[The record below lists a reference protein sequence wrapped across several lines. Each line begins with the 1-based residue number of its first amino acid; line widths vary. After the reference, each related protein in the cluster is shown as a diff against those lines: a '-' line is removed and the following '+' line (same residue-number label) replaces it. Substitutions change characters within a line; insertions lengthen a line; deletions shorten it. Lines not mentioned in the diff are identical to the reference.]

1 MIDTAKVDAMRL
13 LKKLVDRRE
22 ELQELEY
29 ICQERGAYVWSDI
42 CEAKRE
48 EVVDIINMVTE
59 MVEEDI
65 DRRPVTGMAIDVIAW
80 KEPSEPWE
88 GEK

>member
-22 ELQELEY
+22 ELQELVY
-29 ICQERGAYVWSDI
+29 ICQERGTHAWCDI

-59 MVEEDI
+59 MVEGENENSRNNEENQLEDFL
-65 DRRPVTGMAIDVIAW
+65 A
-80 KEPSEPWE
+80 E
-88 GEK
+88 GVAR